1 MTVMTDDPESEAITR
16 SGNPEHFTV
25 FAVRAATRI
34 IVMPILLRHLSESR
48 QHSAFVSRE
57 RYGSSLSTLLVQ
69 EKQGE
74 MFRNRMS
81 TVLKAR

>member
-1 MTVMTDDPESEAITR
+1 MDAESDAINEVEIRNTFAV
-16 SGNPEHFTV
+16 FTV
-25 FAVRAATRI
+25 RTATHT
-34 IVMPILLRHLSESR
+34 IVIPILLSHLASFL

-57 RYGSSLSTLLVQ
+57 QYRCLLSTLLVQ
-69 EKQGE
+69 ENQGE